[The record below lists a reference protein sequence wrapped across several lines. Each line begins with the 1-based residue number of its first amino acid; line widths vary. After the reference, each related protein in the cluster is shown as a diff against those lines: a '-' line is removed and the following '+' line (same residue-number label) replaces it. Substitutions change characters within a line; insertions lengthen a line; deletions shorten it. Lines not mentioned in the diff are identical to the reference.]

1 MSNDSHVP
9 APEMFQSKG
18 VTRFLIGLISVGV
31 VSLLIVLAIGFF
43 APAGSGLRRQFIF
56 SWLFAFLYF
65 FTILI
70 GCLFWVLLHHATDSS
85 WVIVVR
91 RQMENLAFLVPWM
104 LLFFIPIVWMR
115 TDLWQW
121 ITDIKAP
128 HLAPELK
135 DKLAYFN
142 WSLPA
147 VARFTFLF

>member
-70 GCLFWVLLHHATDSS
+70 GCLFWILLHHATDSG
-85 WVIVVR
+85 WGIVVR
-91 RQMENLAFLVPWM
+91 RDRKSV
-104 LLFFIPIVWMR
+104 V
-115 TDLWQW
+115 
-121 ITDIKAP
+121 
-128 HLAPELK
+128 
-135 DKLAYFN
+135 
-142 WSLPA
+142 
-147 VARFTFLF
+147 